1 MPRAA
6 DCVCSKVPEDERNTW
21 EYTDNKGNINDKN
34 KQKMTGETPEICSD
48 NRKPKMAAM
57 ATMAAIAAMTA
68 MVAAMVAAICI
79 QISKR
84 KSMYIGRNAQDL
96 KKWVRIS
103 TSTLTL

>member
-57 ATMAAIAAMTA
+57 AAMAATAAS
-68 MVAAMVAAICI
+68 ICI
-79 QISKR
+79 HIFKK
-84 KSMYIGRNAQDL
+84 KSMNIGRKA
-96 KKWVRIS
+96 
-103 TSTLTL
+103 

>member
-34 KQKMTGETPEICSD
+34 KQKMTGETLEICSD
-48 NRKPKMAAM
+48 KRKPKMAAM

-68 MVAAMVAAICI
+68 MAAMVAAICI

-84 KSMYIGRNAQDL
+84 KTVYIGRNAQNL
-96 KKWVRIS
+96 KKLARIS
-103 TSTLTL
+103 TSTLSL